1 MWKKVS
7 HFHDKTMWKD
17 IHDFLF
23 TYMAIIHPY
32 TMTIISTSA
41 FDNVIGV
48 IRLSNLV
55 IGVNYNLS
63 ESENRQHKELIT
75 MSVSKNQD
83 NMIQKNGTKIILFR
97 KCHYYLEYVVSWFNI
112 CNVHPLA
119 VNIMSV
125 CIPAAHCDPLL
136 TKVCALVS
144 LLNSL

>member
-1 MWKKVS
+1 
-7 HFHDKTMWKD
+7 
-17 IHDFLF
+17 
-23 TYMAIIHPY
+23 MAIIHPY
-32 TMTIISTSA
+32 TVTIISTSA

-48 IRLSNLV
+48 VRLSNLV
-55 IGVNYNLS
+55 IGVNHNLS
-63 ESENRQHKELIT
+63 ESKKQSAQRINHN
-75 MSVSKNQD
+75 VSFQEPG
-83 NMIQKNGTKIILFR
+83 MIQKNGTKMILFQ
-97 KCHYYLEYVVSWFNI
+97 KCHCNLEYVVSRFNI